1 MVTAY
6 FIRRRRSD
14 AQTNR
19 GKQENRGPFD
29 AGDGIKVR
37 ASFLFG
43 VSSSVER
50 ANSQER
56 YEWPQNTPEIPT
68 AVSVTLLIS

>member
-6 FIRRRRSD
+6 FIGRRRSD

-43 VSSSVER
+43 V
-50 ANSQER
+50 NSASNE
-56 YEWPQNTPEIPT
+56 PQPRMLGMASEYARDSNDE
-68 AVSVTLLIS
+68 